1 MISLLK
7 GWGRP
12 YPSGKFFVT
21 VQKWLDGAATL
32 APLQKSQIS
41 GTRHKFPQL
50 SCSCN
55 GVDFGSGNMTRV

>member
-1 MISLLK
+1 MISLVN

-12 YPSGKFFVT
+12 YPAGKLFVT
-21 VQKWLDGAATL
+21 VQKWLNGTATL

-50 SCSCN
+50 SYSCN
-55 GVDFGSGNMTRV
+55 GVDVGSGNMTRV